1 MPPKPKFTREEMIE
15 AAVEIVRRDGEDA
28 LTARNLGSY
37 LGASARPIFTVFES
51 MDEVREAVKEKAHEI
66 FMKYREKMCDEL
78 GYPRYKAIGK
88 AYIRFACEEKKL
100 FRLLFMCER
109 PRAGMEENEG
119 YDAQVR
125 QIIEEQTGFSEEKG
139 SLFHRENW
147 IFVYGIAVMMA
158 TSYFQ
163 WDDALVDRMLSDVYA
178 GLKMRHLQ
186 GEEEL
191 EREKR
196 ELEKIKKAY
205 DESHSKHL

>member
-15 AAVEIVRRDGEDA
+15 AAIEIVRREGEDA

-51 MDEVREAVKEKAHEI
+51 MDEVREAVKERAHEI

-88 AYIRFACEEKKL
+88 AYIRFACEEKML

-109 PRAGMEENEG
+109 PRAGMKEKEG

-139 SLFHRENW
+139 SLFHAENW
-147 IFVYGIAVMMA
+147 IFVHGIATMMA

-186 GEEEL
+186 DEEEL

-205 DESHSKHL
+205 DESHSKH

>member
-15 AAVEIVRRDGEDA
+15 AAVEIVRREGEDA

-51 MDEVREAVKEKAHEI
+51 MDEVREAVKERAHEI

-88 AYIRFACEEKKL
+88 AYIRFACEEKML

-109 PRAGMEENEG
+109 SRAGMEEKEG

-139 SLFHRENW
+139 SLFHAENW
-147 IFVYGIAVMMA
+147 IFVHGIATMMA

-186 GEEEL
+186 DEEEL

-205 DESHSKHL
+205 DESHSRH

>member
-15 AAVEIVRRDGEDA
+15 AAVEIVRREGEDA

-51 MDEVREAVKEKAHEI
+51 MDEVREAVKERAHEI

-88 AYIRFACEEKKL
+88 AYIRFACEEKML

-109 PRAGMEENEG
+109 PREGMEEKEG

-139 SLFHRENW
+139 SLFHVENW
-147 IFVYGIAVMMA
+147 IFVHGIATMMA

-186 GEEEL
+186 DEEEL

-205 DESHSKHL
+205 DESHSKH

>member
-109 PRAGMEENEG
+109 PREGMEENEG

-205 DESHSKHL
+205 DESHSRH

>member
-15 AAVEIVRRDGEDA
+15 AAVEIVRREGEDA

-66 FMKYREKMCDEL
+66 FMEYREKMCDEL

-88 AYIRFACEEKKL
+88 AYIRFACEERML

-109 PRAGMEENEG
+109 PRTGMEEKEG

-139 SLFHRENW
+139 SLFHVENW
-147 IFVYGIAVMMA
+147 IFVHGIAAMMA

-186 GEEEL
+186 DEEEL

-205 DESHSKHL
+205 DESHSKH

>member
-15 AAVEIVRRDGEDA
+15 AAIEIVRRDGEDA

-66 FMKYREKMCDEL
+66 FMRYREKMCDEL

-88 AYIRFACEEKKL
+88 AYIRFACEEKML

-109 PRAGMEENEG
+109 PREGMEENEG

-139 SLFHRENW
+139 SLFHVENW
-147 IFVYGIAVMMA
+147 IFVHGIAVMMA

-163 WDDALVDRMLSDVYA
+163 WDNALVDRMLSDVYA

-186 GEEEL
+186 DEEEL

-205 DESHSKHL
+205 DESHSRH

>member
-15 AAVEIVRRDGEDA
+15 AAIEIVRREGEDA

-51 MDEVREAVKEKAHEI
+51 MDEVREAVKERAHEI

-88 AYIRFACEEKKL
+88 AYIRFACEEKML

-109 PRAGMEENEG
+109 ARAGMEEKEG
-119 YDAQVR
+119 YDVQVR

-139 SLFHRENW
+139 SLFHAENW
-147 IFVYGIAVMMA
+147 IFVHGIATMMA

-186 GEEEL
+186 DEEEL

-205 DESHSKHL
+205 DESHSRH

>member
-109 PRAGMEENEG
+109 PREGMEENEG

-205 DESHSKHL
+205 DESHSKH

>member
-15 AAVEIVRRDGEDA
+15 AAIEIVRRDGEDA

-51 MDEVREAVKEKAHEI
+51 MDEVREAVKERAHEI

-88 AYIRFACEEKKL
+88 AYIRFACEEKML

-109 PRAGMEENEG
+109 PRAGMEEKEG

-139 SLFHRENW
+139 SLFHAENW
-147 IFVYGIAVMMA
+147 IFVHGIATMMA

-186 GEEEL
+186 DEEEL

-205 DESHSKHL
+205 DESHSRH